1 MPRPDPSSFLAEVL
15 DRLEDLPEELAPRL
29 AKLLGSDDES
39 ARKAALV
46 ELFETLTQEELSR
59 E

>member
-15 DRLEDLPEELAPRL
+15 DELEDLPEELPPRL
-29 AKLLGSDDES
+29 QALLRSDDEA

-46 ELFETLTQEELSR
+46 ELFEELTR

>member
-15 DRLEDLPEELAPRL
+15 SELEDLPEGLAPRL
-29 AKLLGSDDES
+29 EELLGSNDEA

-46 ELFETLTQEELSR
+46 ELFEELTR

>member
-15 DRLEDLPEELAPRL
+15 KELEDLPAQLAPRL
-29 AKLLGSDDES
+29 EELLGSDDEA

-46 ELFETLTQEELSR
+46 ELFEELTR

>member
-15 DRLEDLPEELAPRL
+15 DELDDLPEELTPRL
-29 AKLLGSDDES
+29 EKLLGSDDEA

-46 ELFETLTQEELSR
+46 ELFETLTQEELTR